1 MISDLMIWLSYATV
15 LLTLIGLGQALYAAA
30 LATRFAAAPRLT
42 PQQRTP
48 VTILKPLCGD
58 EPLLEEA
65 LSSQCRQNDWPCQI
79 VLGVHSPNDAALA
92 VVERLRTRF
101 PDADIVV
108 VIHAAEHGPNR
119 KIGNLINMLPA
130 AKHDLLVIA
139 DSDLHVTSDYL
150 ERIVATLEQP
160 GCGLA
165 TTLYA
170 GLPASRGLTGSLG
183 AMAITHYFL
192 PGALLA
198 HKLGRQD
205 CLGAT
210 MALRRETLQR
220 IGGLESLVTHLA
232 DDNALGRLVRGLGL
246 TVLLAG
252 TVPATTVPETRIAA
266 LYRHEL
272 RWARTIRALEPTA
285 FAMSCLQYPLVW
297 AALALVFSAGAI
309 WASALFLAAWF
320 FRAMAAHR
328 IDVALLP
335 MLPGVAFPASFWLLP
350 VRELMSV
357 IVMIASYGGNLVDWR
372 GHMLHADGPVSP
384 PAPNS

>member
-1 MISDLMIWLSYATV
+1 MIWLSYATA

-42 PQQRTP
+42 PKQRTP

-92 VVERLRTRF
+92 VVDRLRARF
-101 PDADIVV
+101 PDADIAV
-108 VIHAAEHGPNR
+108 VIQAAEHGPNR

-139 DSDLHVTSDYL
+139 DSDLHVTPDYL
-150 ERIVATLEQP
+150 ERIVATLERP

-210 MALRRETLQR
+210 MALRRETLLR

-232 DDNALGRLVRGLGL
+232 DDNALGRLVRSLGL

-297 AALALVFSAGAI
+297 AALAVVLSAGAI

-328 IDVALLP
+328 IDTALLP
-335 MLPGVAFPASFWLLP
+335 MLPGVAFAASFWLLP
-350 VRELMSV
+350 LRELMSV

>member
-1 MISDLMIWLSYATV
+1 MIWLSYATA

-42 PQQRTP
+42 PKQRTP

-92 VVERLRTRF
+92 VVDRLRARF
-101 PDADIVV
+101 PDADIAV
-108 VIHAAEHGPNR
+108 VIQAAEHGPNR

-139 DSDLHVTSDYL
+139 DSDLHVTPDYL

-210 MALRRETLQR
+210 MALRRETLLR

-232 DDNALGRLVRGLGL
+232 DDNALGRLVRSLGL

-297 AALALVFSAGAI
+297 AALAVVLSAGAI

-328 IDVALLP
+328 IDTALLP
-335 MLPGVAFPASFWLLP
+335 MLPGVAFAASFWLLP
-350 VRELMSV
+350 LRELMSV